1 MFLDCESS
9 GGTNNLADFEDQDYL
24 NAMVSED
31 EEVFKPKT
39 KKSKKKILSSDEED
53 LSNFADPKD
62 NESLLD
68 SEMDQDVADFDT
80 LSIVTPISTPRDYQ
94 SDFLEKYCT
103 NDVEEAIRLEKEST
117 YEKLQ
122 RLGDSVPMDERYYK
136 EVLLRAKREYTGQH
150 MKAIYTDASKG
161 QFFNVENLA
170 LTYYGKK

>member
-117 YEKLQ
+117 YEKL
-122 RLGDSVPMDERYYK
+122 
-136 EVLLRAKREYTGQH
+136 
-150 MKAIYTDASKG
+150 
-161 QFFNVENLA
+161 
-170 LTYYGKK
+170 